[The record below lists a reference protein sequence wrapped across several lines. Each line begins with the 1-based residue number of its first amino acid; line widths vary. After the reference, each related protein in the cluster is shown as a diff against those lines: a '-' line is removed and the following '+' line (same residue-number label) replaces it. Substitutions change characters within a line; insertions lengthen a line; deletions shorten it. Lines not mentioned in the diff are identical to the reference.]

1 MIFFIFI
8 VSYKSKYFLHLYG
21 DIMKKYQNL
30 FSNNFIIS
38 ISLLAFSSFVF
49 WMISLKFISII
60 IFIFLLLILFYTL
73 QDKFES
79 YIKNMKINKA
89 NKKEVNEQK
98 EPLNNKTETNN
109 NKTNADNNETNSF
122 DKNIQNKI
130 YKINDSDLALI
141 INDVVF
147 KLNFILEKTSGNK
160 SYKRTYN
167 SIIDYYIP
175 TIEKFINRYIE
186 LDEAYMENSK
196 KQKIKR
202 DIKNSICII
211 NLGFQKMIN
220 EFNTDSLID
229 IYSDIDVLRAILIR
243 DGLITEID
251 FPKIIYDI

>member
-1 MIFFIFI
+1 
-8 VSYKSKYFLHLYG
+8 
-21 DIMKKYQNL
+21 MKKYQNL

-98 EPLNNKTETNN
+98 EPLNNKT
-109 NKTNADNNETNSF
+109 NADNNETNSF

-141 INDVVF
+141 INDVLF

-251 FPKIIYDI
+251 FPKITYDI

>member
-1 MIFFIFI
+1 
-8 VSYKSKYFLHLYG
+8 
-21 DIMKKYQNL
+21 MKKYQNL
-30 FSNNFIIS
+30 LSNNINFIIS
-38 ISLLAFSSFVF
+38 ISLLGFSSLIF
-49 WMISLKFISII
+49 WFISFKLISII
-60 IFIFLLLILFYTL
+60 IFIFLLLVLFYTL
-73 QDKFES
+73 QDKLES
-79 YIKNMKINKA
+79 CIKNIKINKA
-89 NKKEVNEQK
+89 NKKEA
-98 EPLNNKTETNN
+98 LNNKTDINS

-130 YKINDSDLALI
+130 YKIDDSDLVLI
-141 INDVVF
+141 INDVLF
-147 KLNFILEKTSGNK
+147 KLNFILEKTCNNK

-175 TIEKFINRYIE
+175 TIEKFVSRYIE
-186 LDEAYMENSK
+186 LDETYMEDSK

-243 DGLITEID
+243 DGLISEKD
-251 FPKIIYDI
+251 FPKINYEI

>member
-1 MIFFIFI
+1 
-8 VSYKSKYFLHLYG
+8 
-21 DIMKKYQNL
+21 MKKYQNL
-30 FSNNFIIS
+30 LSNNINFIIS
-38 ISLLAFSSFVF
+38 ISLLGFSSLIF
-49 WMISLKFISII
+49 WFISFKLISII
-60 IFIFLLLILFYTL
+60 IFIFLLLVLFYTL
-73 QDKFES
+73 QDKLES
-79 YIKNMKINKA
+79 CIKNIKINKA
-89 NKKEVNEQK
+89 NKKEA
-98 EPLNNKTETNN
+98 LNNKTDINS

-130 YKINDSDLALI
+130 YKIDDSDLVLI
-141 INDVVF
+141 INDVLF
-147 KLNFILEKTSGNK
+147 KLNFILEKTCNNK

-175 TIEKFINRYIE
+175 TIEKFVSRYIE
-186 LDEAYMENSK
+186 LDETYMENSK

-243 DGLITEID
+243 DGLISEKD
-251 FPKIIYDI
+251 FPKITYEI

>member
-1 MIFFIFI
+1 
-8 VSYKSKYFLHLYG
+8 
-21 DIMKKYQNL
+21 MKKYQNL
-30 FSNNFIIS
+30 LSNNINFIIS
-38 ISLLAFSSFVF
+38 ISLLGFSSLIF
-49 WMISLKFISII
+49 WFISFKLISII
-60 IFIFLLLILFYTL
+60 IFIFLLLVLFYTL
-73 QDKFES
+73 QDKLES
-79 YIKNMKINKA
+79 CIKNIKINKA
-89 NKKEVNEQK
+89 NKKEA
-98 EPLNNKTETNN
+98 LNNKTDINS

-130 YKINDSDLALI
+130 YKIDDSDLVLI
-141 INDVVF
+141 INDVLF
-147 KLNFILEKTSGNK
+147 KLNFILEKTCNNK

-175 TIEKFINRYIE
+175 TIEKFVSRYIE
-186 LDEAYMENSK
+186 LDETYMENSK

-243 DGLITEID
+243 DGLISEKD
-251 FPKIIYDI
+251 FPKINYEI

>member
-1 MIFFIFI
+1 
-8 VSYKSKYFLHLYG
+8 
-21 DIMKKYQNL
+21 MKKYQNL
-30 FSNNFIIS
+30 LSNNINFIIS
-38 ISLLAFSSFVF
+38 ISLLAFSSLIF
-49 WMISLKFISII
+49 WMISFKLISII
-60 IFIFLLLILFYTL
+60 IFIFLLLVLFYTL
-73 QDKFES
+73 QDKLEI
-79 YIKNMKINKA
+79 YIKTIKINKT
-89 NKKEVNEQK
+89 NKKERSEKK
-98 EPLNNKTETNN
+98 EPVN

-130 YKINDSDLALI
+130 YKINDSDFVLI
-141 INDVVF
+141 INDVLF
-147 KLNFILEKTSGNK
+147 KLNFILEKTCNNK

-175 TIEKFINRYIE
+175 TIEKFISRYIE
-186 LDEAYMENSK
+186 LDEAYMEDSK

-243 DGLITEID
+243 DGLISEKD
-251 FPKIIYDI
+251 FPKITYEI

>member
-1 MIFFIFI
+1 
-8 VSYKSKYFLHLYG
+8 
-21 DIMKKYQNL
+21 MKKYQNL

-98 EPLNNKTETNN
+98 EPINNKTDNKRESNN
-109 NKTNADNNETNSF
+109 NKNQTNSLDNN
-122 DKNIQNKI
+122 IQTKI
-130 YKINDSDLALI
+130 SQIDDSDLVLI

-251 FPKIIYDI
+251 FPKITYDI

>member
-1 MIFFIFI
+1 
-8 VSYKSKYFLHLYG
+8 
-21 DIMKKYQNL
+21 MKKYQNL

-89 NKKEVNEQK
+89 NKKATYKKEVNEK
-98 EPLNNKTETNN
+98 EKPLNN
-109 NKTNADNNETNSF
+109 NKTNTENNENKTNRF
-122 DKNIQNKI
+122 DKQIQNKI
-130 YKINDSDLALI
+130 SQIDDSDLALI
-141 INDVVF
+141 INDVLS
-147 KLNFILEKTSGNK
+147 KLDFILEKTSGNK
-160 SYKRTYN
+160 LYKRTYN

-175 TIEKFINRYIE
+175 TIEKFINKYIE
-186 LDEAYMENSK
+186 LDDAYMENSK
-196 KQKIKR
+196 KQKIKK

-251 FPKIIYDI
+251 FPKITYDI

>member
-1 MIFFIFI
+1 M
-8 VSYKSKYFLHLYG
+8 
-21 DIMKKYQNL
+21 
-30 FSNNFIIS
+30 
-38 ISLLAFSSFVF
+38 
-49 WMISLKFISII
+49 
-60 IFIFLLLILFYTL
+60 
-73 QDKFES
+73 
-79 YIKNMKINKA
+79 
-89 NKKEVNEQK
+89 
-98 EPLNNKTETNN
+98 
-109 NKTNADNNETNSF
+109 
-122 DKNIQNKI
+122 
-130 YKINDSDLALI
+130 I

-243 DGLITEID
+243 DGLISERD
-251 FPKIIYDI
+251 FPKITYEI

>member
-1 MIFFIFI
+1 
-8 VSYKSKYFLHLYG
+8 
-21 DIMKKYQNL
+21 MKKYQNL
-30 FSNNFIIS
+30 LSNNINFIIS
-38 ISLLAFSSFVF
+38 ISLLGFSSLIF
-49 WMISLKFISII
+49 WFISFKLISII
-60 IFIFLLLILFYTL
+60 IFIFLLLVLFYTL
-73 QDKFES
+73 QDKLES
-79 YIKNMKINKA
+79 CIKNIKINKA
-89 NKKEVNEQK
+89 NKKEA
-98 EPLNNKTETNN
+98 LNNKTDINS

-130 YKINDSDLALI
+130 YKIDDSDLVLI
-141 INDVVF
+141 INDVLF
-147 KLNFILEKTSGNK
+147 KLNFILEKTCNNK

-175 TIEKFINRYIE
+175 TIEKFISRYIE
-186 LDEAYMENSK
+186 LDETYMEDSK

-243 DGLITEID
+243 DGLISEKD
-251 FPKIIYDI
+251 FPKINYEI

>member
-1 MIFFIFI
+1 
-8 VSYKSKYFLHLYG
+8 
-21 DIMKKYQNL
+21 MKKYQNL

-98 EPLNNKTETNN
+98 EPINNKRESNN
-109 NKTNADNNETNSF
+109 NKNQTNSLDNN
-122 DKNIQNKI
+122 IQTKI
-130 YKINDSDLALI
+130 SQIDDSDLVLI

-243 DGLITEID
+243 DGLISERD
-251 FPKIIYDI
+251 FPKITYEI